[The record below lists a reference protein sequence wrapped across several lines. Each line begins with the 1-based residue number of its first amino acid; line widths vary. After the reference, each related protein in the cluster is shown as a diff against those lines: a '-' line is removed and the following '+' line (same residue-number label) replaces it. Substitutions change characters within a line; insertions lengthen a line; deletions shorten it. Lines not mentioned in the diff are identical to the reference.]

1 MPRQELA
8 IKLVFAMRAG
18 PEQVRDVVQHQL
30 VATTTSLQEFTKL
43 KATAERDGDLA
54 WLMMLDALIFQ
65 AEAEARWLELCE
77 ARLARTRSQPR
88 SGAEAGRRGP
98 RCGADAVMSVLSMER
113 VGRRYGSPPRQVV
126 ALDDVSLTVQAGEML
141 AVMGPSGSG
150 KSTLMQL
157 AGGLT
162 RPTSGRVVLSGS
174 DLGTLGEADLSL
186 VLRRRVGFVFQNA
199 TLLAALTAAENVSL
213 PLELD
218 GMRPRPAMAAARAL
232 RRLARP
238 RRRR

>member
-1 MPRQELA
+1 MSIRYSLLAILDAGPRHGYALKSEFEAATGNVWPLNVGQVYSTLSRLERDGLVLVAEEDDGQKMYRISDAGRRELRQWFGTPVVREVVPRQELA

-88 SGAEAGRRGP
+88 SGAEADA
-98 RCGADAVMSVLSMER
+98 GADAVRDVER
-113 VGRRYGSPPRQVV
+113 TP
-126 ALDDVSLTVQAGEML
+126 
-141 AVMGPSGSG
+141 
-150 KSTLMQL
+150 
-157 AGGLT
+157 
-162 RPTSGRVVLSGS
+162 
-174 DLGTLGEADLSL
+174 
-186 VLRRRVGFVFQNA
+186 
-199 TLLAALTAAENVSL
+199 
-213 PLELD
+213 
-218 GMRPRPAMAAARAL
+218 
-232 RRLARP
+232 
-238 RRRR
+238 